1 MLRDKLFTT
10 SNFTKIS
17 NEIKMMEIINKNIK
31 FKINSI
37 FHTRRRKHIQNM
49 VKIND
54 REEKR

>member
-1 MLRDKLFTT
+1 
-10 SNFTKIS
+10 
-17 NEIKMMEIINKNIK
+17 MMEIINKNIK

-54 REEKR
+54 REEIMIIKNNK